1 MPQDFRDQFVR
12 LEAIVHADG
21 EHTKET
27 LKNISSVQDKMLGV
41 LGEMAGTQREMKHI
55 GMVIDKHSERLD
67 AIETKKIP
75 DIEKTQEIHKVVV
88 AIAVFVSSSMLL
100 AVFSKLFT

>member
-55 GMVIDKHSERLD
+55 GQVIDKHHDRLD
-67 AIETKKIP
+67 VVER
-75 DIEKTQEIHKVVV
+75 TQERHKVVV
-88 AIAVFVSSSMLL
+88 AAAIFISSAIFL
-100 AVFSKLFT
+100 AVFAKLFQ